1 MWLLHIFFFHK
12 DNFIL
17 EEKKSK
23 SLPRGISQKK
33 KGDIIKNL
41 LPLMPANRRAFWINL
56 HISDVPDLIDNI

>member
-23 SLPRGISQKK
+23 SLPRSISQKK
-33 KGDIIKNL
+33 KDDINKKFASTDAIKQKSIL
-41 LPLMPANRRAFWINL
+41 
-56 HISDVPDLIDNI
+56 D